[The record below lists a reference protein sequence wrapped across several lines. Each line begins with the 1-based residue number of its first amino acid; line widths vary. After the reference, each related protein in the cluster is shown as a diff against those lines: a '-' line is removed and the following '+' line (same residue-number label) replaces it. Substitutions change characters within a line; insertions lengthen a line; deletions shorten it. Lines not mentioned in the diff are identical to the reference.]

1 MKNWKRVL
9 QTVSLAGLAAFM
21 LSGCGNGSGN
31 SSSDNSATGSSGKDE
46 LVVWTFTSELS
57 TMINDY
63 YLPAHDDLAY
73 DIRIVEIPSD
83 QFETK
88 LDPIIG
94 SKDAPDVIALESAF
108 VKNMWNQA

>member
-46 LVVWTFTSELS
+46 LVVWTFT
-57 TMINDY
+57 
-63 YLPAHDDLAY
+63 
-73 DIRIVEIPSD
+73 
-83 QFETK
+83 
-88 LDPIIG
+88 
-94 SKDAPDVIALESAF
+94 
-108 VKNMWNQA
+108 

>member
-73 DIRIVEIPSD
+73 DIRICLLYTSD
-83 QFETK
+83 AADE
-88 LDPIIG
+88 L
-94 SKDAPDVIALESAF
+94 
-108 VKNMWNQA
+108 